1 MDCVHRPQFALIA
14 SPLHRDPRRAS
25 SISRKSVDS
34 QFEGGG
40 SDVLL
45 RAMPFRG
52 ARDRDNPGLL
62 RDQPGERDPGR
73 RAHFDP
79 AEQSHQGPVGRFF
92 GPAFS
97 G

>member
-1 MDCVHRPQFALIA
+1 MF
-14 SPLHRDPRRAS
+14 
-25 SISRKSVDS
+25 
-34 QFEGGG
+34 F
-40 SDVLL
+40 L

-62 RDQPGERDPGR
+62 REQPGERDPGR
-73 RAHFDP
+73 RCLLPFRDP
-79 AEQSHQGPVGRFF
+79 AKQSHQGPVGRFF